1 MSTDRAVGSDSSPG
15 DIPGIDV
22 AAVTEW
28 LVANVDGVVAPFTF
42 GLIAGGKSNLTYGAT
57 DAAGRRLVLRRPPL
71 SHVLASAHD
80 MGREH
85 RLITAL
91 RDTDVPV
98 PATRGLCT
106 DVDVNGAPFFVMD
119 FVDGSILRE
128 PSEVEAQFDENA
140 RRAIG
145 HDLIDVLAAIH
156 AVDIDAVGLGDLARR
171 EGYVARQ
178 LKRWSSQF
186 EQSQAQQR
194 DAGLVIPAYG
204 LDTVHAALAARIPPQ
219 GPATIV
225 HADYRL
231 DNTMIGHDARVSA
244 VLDWELCTLG
254 DPLADLGTFIMYWH
268 DPEHPAPLLD
278 TVSVTAIPGF
288 PARAELIER
297 YAAASGRDVAML
309 PYFVAFAMWR
319 LACIM
324 DGVRARFA
332 AGAMGDTTHDA
343 DDEIV
348 ASVLATAQRAQE
360 ALEQL

>member
-1 MSTDRAVGSDSSPG
+1 MSSVPMSSA
-15 DIPGIDV
+15 DLPGIDG

-28 LVANVDGVVAPFTF
+28 LVAHVDGVVAPFAF
-42 GLIAGGKSNLTYGAT
+42 ALIAGGKSNLTFGVT

-80 MGREH
+80 MTREH
-85 RLITAL
+85 RIISAL
-91 RDTDVPV
+91 RGSDVPV
-98 PATRGLCT
+98 PAALGLCT
-106 DVDVNGAPFFVMD
+106 DVSVNGAPFYVMD
-119 FVDGSILRE
+119 FVDGSILSV
-128 PSEVEAQFDENA
+128 PAEVEARFDENA
-140 RRAIG
+140 RRTIG
-145 HDLIDVLAAIH
+145 HDLIDVLVAIH

-171 EGYVARQ
+171 EGYVDRQ

-186 EQSQAQQR
+186 EQTQAQQR
-194 DAGLVIPAYG
+194 DAGLVIPDYG

-231 DNTMIGHDARVSA
+231 DNTMIGDDARVCA

-268 DPEHPAPLLD
+268 DPGHPAPLLD
-278 TVSVTAIPGF
+278 TVSVTAVPGF
-288 PARAELIER
+288 PSRPELIER
-297 YAAASGRDVAML
+297 YAAKSGRDVSAL

-332 AGAMGDTTHDA
+332 AGAMGATDHNA
-343 DDEIV
+343 DDAIV
-348 ASVLATAQRAQE
+348 ASVTATAQRARE
-360 ALEQL
+360 ALDAL